1 MKNITR
7 LTENDLHRI
16 VEGTVKR
23 VLKEGWE
30 DDRFQYD
37 HLTDEGNG
45 GLEEYGMNIAQLIY
59 GMGTDQ
65 DALHALG
72 EQTAIEVMSISGDGY
87 KSGNAEQRLK
97 PFIEGLIAVY
107 KNPNNPYDTY
117 KKYGIERN

>member
-1 MKNITR
+1 M
-7 LTENDLHRI
+7 
-16 VEGTVKR
+16 EGTVKR

-45 GLEEYGMNIAQLIY
+45 GLEEY

-117 KKYGIERN
+117 KKHGIERN